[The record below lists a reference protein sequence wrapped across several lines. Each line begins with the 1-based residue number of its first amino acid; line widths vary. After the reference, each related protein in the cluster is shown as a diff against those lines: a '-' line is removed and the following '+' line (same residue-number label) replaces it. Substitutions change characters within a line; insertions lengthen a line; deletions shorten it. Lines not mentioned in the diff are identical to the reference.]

1 MEVAQDIYCSN
12 WTDMLYRGATGAGA
26 GGVSGGRF
34 LALAKLGADIRPWG
48 WEGTPALRYKA

>member
-1 MEVAQDIYCSN
+1 
-12 WTDMLYRGATGAGA
+12 MLYRGATGAGA